1 MRRALKILGL
11 VVGAIVVVVAGFLV
25 YVQIDGIP
33 RYPVEKVT
41 FRADPTPERLA
52 RGKKLVSTLCAGCH
66 MDPTTQRMTG
76 KHMADAPEEFGVIY
90 APNITRSRTKGI
102 ATWTDSELAYLL
114 RTGVKRDGQYAPP
127 YMAKL
132 PHLSDE
138 DLASIIAFLRSDD
151 RLVEPVDQDS
161 PGVTRPSFLTKLLS
175 HTVFRKLPYPDKPI
189 TAPPLSDRVAYGRY
203 LVFGLECYACH
214 SADFKTMNVAE
225 PEKSEGY
232 MGGGNTL
239 LDLRRQ
245 PIRSANLTRDEETG
259 IGRWS
264 ERDFVAALHTGFRP
278 DRTPIRYPM
287 ALIPDLSDEEAGAI
301 YAYLRTLP
309 PIRNAFERN
318 LPPAPPPT
326 TTTASVKPSSDGK
339 RLYERYA
346 CVGCHG
352 EDGVGIAD
360 LRHASEHYPTR
371 EALKAWIQDAQTLK
385 PGTRMPSWRNIIPE
399 QDYDPLID
407 HVLALG
413 KTKS

>member
-1 MRRALKILGL
+1 MRRALKLLGL

-25 YVQIDGIP
+25 YVQLDGIP
-33 RYPVEKVT
+33 RYTVEKVT
-41 FRADPTPERLA
+41 FRADPTPDRLA

-102 ATWTDSELAYLL
+102 GTWTDSELAYLL
-114 RTGVKRDGQYAPP
+114 RTGVKRDGRYTPP

-132 PHLSDE
+132 PHISDE

-151 RLVEPVDQDS
+151 RLVEAVDQDA

-189 TAPPLSDRVAYGRY
+189 IAPPPSDRVAYGRY
-203 LVFGLECYACH
+203 LVFGLDCYACH
-214 SADFKTMNVAE
+214 SADFKTMNVLE

-264 ERDFVAALHTGFRP
+264 EHDFVAALRTGFRP

-287 ALIPDLSDEEAGAI
+287 VPFPDLSEEEAGAI
-301 YAYLRTLP
+301 YAYLRTVP
-309 PIRNAFERN
+309 PIRHAFERN
-318 LPPAPPPT
+318 LPPAPPPA
-326 TTTASVKPSSDGK
+326 TTTASVRASADGK

-352 EDGVGIAD
+352 TDGVGIAD

-371 EALKAWIQDAQTLK
+371 EALKAWIKDAQTLK
-385 PGTRMPSWRNIIPE
+385 PGTRMPSWRNVIPE

-407 HVLALG
+407 YVLALG
-413 KTKS
+413 KNKG

>member
-11 VVGAIVVVVAGFLV
+11 LVAALLVLVGGFLV
-25 YVQIDGIP
+25 YVQLDGIP
-33 RYPVEKVT
+33 RYRVEKVT
-41 FRADPTPERLA
+41 FQADPTPERLA

-66 MDPTTQRMTG
+66 MDPTTQRLTG
-76 KHMADAPEEFGVIY
+76 KHMTDAPEQFGDIY
-90 APNITRSRTKGI
+90 PPNITRSRTNGI
-102 ATWTDSELAYLL
+102 GTWTDSEIAYLL
-114 RTGVKRDGQYAPP
+114 RTGVKRDGRYAPP
-127 YMAKL
+127 YMVKL

-138 DLASIIAFLRSDD
+138 DLASIIAFLHSDD
-151 RLVEPVDQDS
+151 RLVEAVDQPA
-161 PGVTRPSFLTKLLS
+161 PGVTRPSFLTKLLC
-175 HTVFRKLPYPDKPI
+175 HTVFGKLPYPDRPI
-189 TAPPLSDRVAYGRY
+189 IAPPPSDRVAYGRY
-203 LVFGLECYACH
+203 LVFGLDCYSCH
-214 SADFKTMNVAE
+214 SADFTKLDIAE
-225 PEKSEGY
+225 PEKSAGY

-264 ERDFVAALHTGFRP
+264 EHDFVAALHTGFRP

-287 ALIPDLSDEEAGAI
+287 TVIPELSDDEVGAI

-318 LPPAPPPT
+318 LPPAPPPAA
-326 TTTASVKPSSDGK
+326 TTASAKASGDGK
-339 RLYERYA
+339 HLYVRYG
-346 CVGCHG
+346 CIGCHG

-360 LRHASEHYPTR
+360 LRHAHEHYPTR

-385 PGTRMPSWRNIIPE
+385 PGTRMPSWRNIIQE

-407 HVLALG
+407 HVLQLG
-413 KTKS
+413 KTGG